1 MTALLDTSFLLAA
14 AFERDQ
20 NHTIAAS
27 ALRNLTSG
35 RLVSSPVVIEL
46 FFMVSARISYERAVK
61 LFALM
66 QTAAF
71 QIVDLSETDRQ
82 RMHEIMQQYQDA
94 ELDIADVAQLVLA
107 ERLGITRIY
116 TFDRRDFSIFRP
128 THCDYL
134 ELLP

>member
-46 FFMVSARISYERAVK
+46 FFMVSARISYERAVE

-66 QTAAF
+66 QAAVF
-71 QIVDLSETDRQ
+71 QIVDLS
-82 RMHEIMQQYQDA
+82 
-94 ELDIADVAQLVLA
+94 
-107 ERLGITRIY
+107 
-116 TFDRRDFSIFRP
+116 
-128 THCDYL
+128 
-134 ELLP
+134 

>member
-1 MTALLDTSFLLAA
+1 MTVLLDTSFLLAA
-14 AFERDQ
+14 AFERDH
-20 NHTIAAS
+20 NHSLAAS

-46 FFMVSARISYERAVK
+46 FFMISARISYERAVE

-71 QIVDLSETDRQ
+71 QIVDLSKADRQ

-128 THCDYL
+128 THCEYL

>member
-1 MTALLDTSFLLAA
+1 
-14 AFERDQ
+14 
-20 NHTIAAS
+20 
-27 ALRNLTSG
+27 
-35 RLVSSPVVIEL
+35 
-46 FFMVSARISYERAVK
+46 MVSARISYERAVE

-71 QIVDLSETDRQ
+71 QIVDLSKADRQ
-82 RMHEIMQQYQDA
+82 RMHEIMQQYQDV

-134 ELLP
+134 ELLS

>member
-20 NHTIAAS
+20 NHVVAAT

-35 RLVSSPVVIEL
+35 RLVASPVEIEL
-46 FFMVSARISYERAVK
+46 FFMVSARISYDRAMA
-61 LFALM
+61 LFA
-66 QTAAF
+66 F
-71 QIVDLSETDRQ
+71 EIIDLTINDRQ
-82 RMHEIMQQYQDA
+82 RMHEIMKQYRDA
-94 ELDIADVAQLVLA
+94 RLDIADVAQLTLA
-107 ERLGITRIY
+107 ERLNITRIY
-116 TFDRRDFSIFRP
+116 TFDRRDFSLFRP